1 MSGNIYILESKDSP
15 LLEWKRVGEP
25 YVEWKC
31 KICGEIWVCN
41 YSMESDSNLISF
53 FMRDKLEEEE
63 EEEIILMVASSI
75 TTDVASS
82 HNGDMPVY
90 NFFPPYTD
98 HLLNISHIMIVHN
111 LLSQRL
117 WWWAIITED
126 ILSMLVSCMLCL
138 CLVRLLLPV
147 EL

>member
-1 MSGNIYILESKDSP
+1 MSDNIYILESKDSP

-41 YSMESDSNLISF
+41 YSMESDSNLFSF

-75 TTDVASS
+75 TMWLVPITETCQYIIS
-82 HNGDMPVY
+82 
-90 NFFPPYTD
+90 PPYTD

-117 WWWAIITED
+117 WCWAIITED